1 VANHRCSVYVRSS
14 SSKRERQPAGPNITY
29 SPGTSF
35 QIRYKD
41 NDGRRVWK
49 TLSATTYPEAVIQ
62 AKEREL
68 ELFRR
73 DSENYKISQRGIT
86 RIEPKPSFV
95 EAVAEPPTPKV
106 VVRDS
111 LGAAID
117 AYLAKIKV
125 MGQGTTLSCYTN
137 LLKQF
142 YVSATKSG
150 TVARTIKSINEQDLV
165 DFYSY
170 LEKLGNSEVTR
181 HCKLTIVQ
189 CVLRANKNHAAL
201 STGYETKVVVSY
213 RPDEIH
219 RLFAVATD
227 AEKLLF
233 SFFLATGGRE
243 KEVACACWD
252 QIDFVRRSFT
262 IRQNPGFRTKTK
274 KSRVIPLP
282 AYLVELLKARML
294 SSKGSLLFPRKDGKP
309 DDAMRAKL
317 AKLHE
322 RAGMPRG
329 PGLHKWRKT
338 YATQLHRSGTDARSI
353 QRLLGHAS
361 LLTTQRYIECDEDL
375 SDRALE
381 QADHTFARYA

>member
-1 VANHRCSVYVRSS
+1 M
-14 SSKRERQPAGPNITY
+14 
-29 SPGTSF
+29 
-35 QIRYKD
+35 
-41 NDGRRVWK
+41 
-49 TLSATTYPEAVIQ
+49 
-62 AKEREL
+62 AKQQEL

-73 DSENYKISQRGIT
+73 DSENYTISKGGIT

-111 LGAAID
+111 LGAATD

-125 MGQGTTLSCYTN
+125 MGQGTTLRCYTN

-150 TVARTIKSINEQDLV
+150 TVARTIKSISEQDLV

-170 LEKLGNSEVTR
+170 LEQLGNSEVTR

-189 CVLRANKNHAAL
+189 SVLRANKNYAAL
-201 STGYETKVVVSY
+201 KTGYETKVVESY

-219 RLFAVATD
+219 RLFAVATP

-233 SFFLATGGRE
+233 SFFLQTGARESECANAT
-243 KEVACACWD
+243 WD

-262 IRQNPGFRTKTK
+262 IRQTENFKTKKK
-274 KSRVIPLP
+274 KSRVIPLS
-282 AYLVELLKARML
+282 AKLVEDLKIHML
-294 SSKGSLLFPRKDGKP
+294 NSKGLLLFPRKDGKP
-309 DDAMRAKL
+309 DDSMRAKL

-338 YATQLHRSGTDARSI
+338 FATQLHSKGEPVKSI
-353 QRLLGHAS
+353 MTLLGHSS
-361 LLTTQRYIECDEDL
+361 LLTTQRYIQADEDL
-375 SDRALE
+375 SERALR
-381 QADHTFARYA
+381 QADDTFAQYA